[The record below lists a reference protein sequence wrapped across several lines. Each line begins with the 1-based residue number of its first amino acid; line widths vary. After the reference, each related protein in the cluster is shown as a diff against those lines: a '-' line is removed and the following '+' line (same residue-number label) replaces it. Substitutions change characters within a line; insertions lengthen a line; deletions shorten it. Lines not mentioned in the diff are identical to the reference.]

1 MNFAAAGGTQGG
13 EMFGNMTLKLSYLV
27 PVNGLKQPNTPILTL
42 KVIYLLESPKFCQHF
57 MKKSGEKML
66 KWKNGE
72 FFYFMI

>member
-42 KVIYLLESPKFCQHF
+42 KVIYLRESPKFCQHF
-57 MKKSGEKML
+57 LRKFWGDIL
-66 KWKNGE
+66 KWKSKK
-72 FFYFMI
+72 